1 MSPKLG
7 PMVSKVQKN
16 IVKAHVADAL
26 KCGARCLYGGD
37 GDGKAEGNFMPPT
50 LLSDVPHS
58 AIITRQVNL
67 GALLPGMRAPKL
79 GCAYAFLYEQSP
91 VLHIAF
97 LCSMEVGREVR
108 N

>member
-1 MSPKLG
+1 MSAQLG
-7 PMVSKVQKN
+7 PMVSKVQKD

-58 AIITRQVNL
+58 AMITRQVNL
-67 GALLPGMRAPKL
+67 GALLPACPRAF
-79 GCAYAFLYEQSP
+79 FLRARAC
-91 VLHIAF
+91 VHV
-97 LCSMEVGREVR
+97 CMHM
-108 N
+108 